1 MTDEHRDPDA
11 DGGRDPDAAADRD
24 PSAEADPDSLIEA
37 LHAELAATA
46 ELPINRDANRWIG
59 EAEAVAEDL
68 VGAAASEAVVDRRVG
83 HVRDLLAEV
92 DDTGNEAADERVG
105 EAKRLTDRIL
115 DE

>member
-1 MTDEHRDPDA
+1 VTDEHRDPDA
-11 DGGRDPDAAADRD
+11 DGGRDPDAADDRD
-24 PSAEADPDSLIEA
+24 PSADGDPDSPIEA

-46 ELPINRDANRWIG
+46 ELPIERDASRWIG

-105 EAKRLTDRIL
+105 EAERLTDRIL

>member
-1 MTDEHRDPDA
+1 MTDEN
-11 DGGRDPDAAADRD
+11 GDPDAAAERG
-24 PSAEADPDSLIEA
+24 SEATADGDPDSLIEA

-46 ELPINRDANRWIG
+46 ELPIERDASRWIG

-92 DDTGNEAADERVG
+92 DETGNDAADEHVD
-105 EAKRLTDRIL
+105 EAERLTDRIL

>member
-1 MTDEHRDPDA
+1 MTDEHRDPGA
-11 DGGRDPDAAADRD
+11 DDGREPDAAADRD
-24 PSAEADPDSLIEA
+24 PSADDGTDSLIEA

-46 ELPINRDANRWIG
+46 ELPIERDASRWIG

-92 DDTGNEAADERVG
+92 EDTGSEAADERVD
-105 EAKRLTDRIL
+105 EAERLTDRIL